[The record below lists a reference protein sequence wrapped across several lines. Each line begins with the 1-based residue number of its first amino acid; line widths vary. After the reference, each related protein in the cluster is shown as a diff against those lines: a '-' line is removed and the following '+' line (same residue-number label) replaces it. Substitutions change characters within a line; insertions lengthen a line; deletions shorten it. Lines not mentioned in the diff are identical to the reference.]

1 MSAPRSSHPQTHRLG
16 AHFPRRWLVL
26 RPAVFGGLVSILV
39 LAEAAPTPVC
49 AVLHTGVVDL
59 FSGQGWDFSDSLIA
73 GGPPADIVFDVTVL
87 NSQNSRRS
95 SLVERL
101 FAMTPAAILFIGN
114 ADSTYEN
121 LTSAPTDPDLYL
133 TEEAVFED
141 DVHVVRTR
149 EGHYAKIRI
158 LPIGSTL
165 MFEYTYQDD
174 GSPSFVPNVAVRS
187 TTWGKIKALYRH

>member
-1 MSAPRSSHPQTHRLG
+1 MATTRRLIS
-16 AHFPRRWLVL
+16 
-26 RPAVFGGLVSILV
+26 RPSVFGGLLCILV
-39 LAEAAPTPVC
+39 LAEAAPTPVS

-59 FSGQGWDFSDSLIA
+59 FSGEGWDFSDSLIA
-73 GGPPADIVFDVTVL
+73 GLHADIVFDVTAQS
-87 NSQNSRRS
+87 SQSSRRS
-95 SLVERL
+95 VVERL
-101 FAMTPAAILFIGN
+101 FAMTPAAILFIDN
-114 ADSTYEN
+114 ADGTYEN

-174 GSPSFVPNVAVRS
+174 GSPSFVPSTAVRL